1 MYGNVVNVLVDVNK
15 IVKVLLRNMDV
26 SEIIF
31 LKLKRSVSFRNYIVF
46 E

>member
-31 LKLKRSVSFRNYIVF
+31 LNNIFKIEKKCKF
-46 E
+46 